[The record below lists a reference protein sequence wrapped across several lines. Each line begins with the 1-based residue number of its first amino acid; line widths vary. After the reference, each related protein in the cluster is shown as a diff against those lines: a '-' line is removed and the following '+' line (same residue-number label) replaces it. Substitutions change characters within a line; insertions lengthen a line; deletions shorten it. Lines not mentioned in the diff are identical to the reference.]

1 MSESTSEAARFA
13 GIEPSP
19 AESETSES
27 GALEEVRE
35 RIAAVDQAASEY
47 VAARRPGNT
56 TRAYAADW
64 AAWRRYCQAIE
75 LPAETFSPGLLAGF
89 ALWLEQGG
97 HNEQGRP
104 AAPSTIRRRIY
115 GVVAALRECGVA
127 VPAGGSKQANEAVKI
142 YERRLAEAGERCG
155 TGPAPAIAVTQLRE
169 MVAELPN
176 TLAGTRDR
184 AILLLG
190 FALAARRDE
199 LAHLTVGDIRDDPNG
214 LLVTVRY
221 SKTGQRTVAVP
232 RGKRAATC
240 PARAWQ
246 HWAVAAGLTAGRAF
260 RAIDRHHNIAASI
273 TGGAI
278 GTLITQAADR
288 AGLMVHFTA
297 HSLRAGLATEARRAG
312 HDPLSIS
319 RQGGWAD
326 GSTVLFGYMRIVDRW
341 DDNALDG
348 IGL

>member
-1 MSESTSEAARFA
+1 MSES
-13 GIEPSP
+13 G
-19 AESETSES
+19 ES
-27 GALEEVRE
+27 GADHRADLHIGESDGLADVRA
-35 RIAAVDQAASEY
+35 RIAAVDAAATAY
-47 VAARRPGNT
+47 VAAQRPGNT
-56 TRAYAADW
+56 SRAYAADW
-64 AAWRRYCQAIE
+64 IAWHRYTRAIE

-97 HNEQGRP
+97 HTEAGRP

-115 GVVAALRECGVA
+115 GVVAALRERGVD
-127 VPAGGSKQANEAVKI
+127 VPAGGSKQANETVKI
-142 YERRLAEAGERCG
+142 YERRLAESGEHRG
-155 TGPAPAIAVTQLRE
+155 TGPAPAVAVTQLRA

-199 LAHLTVGDIRDDPNG
+199 LAHLSVGDIRDDPNG
-214 LLVTVRY
+214 LLVTIRH
-221 SKTGQRTVAVP
+221 SKTGARTVAVP

-240 PARAWQ
+240 PVRAWQ
-246 HWAVAAGLTAGRAF
+246 HWAVAAALTAGRAF

-341 DDNALDG
+341 DDNALDN